1 MITME
6 KLTPMLRMTDA
17 EIDACLMH
25 GLYGLTRME
34 KRIHHERKS
43 RREECH
49 YDRYADD
56 WEREGDD

>member
-1 MITME
+1 MIGSRN
-6 KLTPMLRMTDA
+6 LTPMLKMTDA
-17 EIDACLMH
+17 EIDGMLMF
-25 GLYGLTRME
+25 GLYGRKGTQLRM
-34 KRIHHERKS
+34 RREREY